1 MTDFVI
7 EIQFQI
13 DNHLVSRIAD
23 RPALNLWQHS
33 EGRWASRGEI
43 QLEAK
48 KATIEATA
56 SLLERGAPKELSD
69 FDNYLDNT
77 ECDWRNQHLNR
88 DLNLLLSM
96 Y

>member
-1 MTDFVI
+1 M
-7 EIQFQI
+7 
-13 DNHLVSRIAD
+13 DNQLLSKSSGRS
-23 RPALNLWQHS
+23 ALNLWQNN
-33 EGRWASRGEI
+33 EGRWVSKGEI

-48 KATIEATA
+48 KATLEAA
-56 SLLERGAPKELSD
+56 SALLDRGASKELCD

>member
-1 MTDFVI
+1 M
-7 EIQFQI
+7 
-13 DNHLVSRIAD
+13 
-23 RPALNLWQHS
+23 
-33 EGRWASRGEI
+33 
-43 QLEAK
+43 EAK

-56 SLLERGAPKELSD
+56 SLMERGATKELSD

>member
-1 MTDFVI
+1 M
-7 EIQFQI
+7 
-13 DNHLVSRIAD
+13 SW
-23 RPALNLWQHS
+23 WQNND
-33 EGRWASRGEI
+33 GKWTSRGDI

-48 KATIEATA
+48 SETNEAT
-56 SLLERGAPKELSD
+56 SQLLERGATKELSD

-77 ECDWRNQHLNR
+77 ECDWRNEHLNR

>member
-1 MTDFVI
+1 MSK
-7 EIQFQI
+7 
-13 DNHLVSRIAD
+13 LAD
-23 RPALNLWQHS
+23 RPALNLWQNTD
-33 EGRWASRGEI
+33 GKWTSRGEI

-56 SLLERGAPKELSD
+56 SLLERGATKELSD